1 MQSADT
7 EARTALNIKRIRA
20 AVTGKET
27 GPVLIVFAGIH
38 GNETAG
44 IEAIDQLAD
53 ELDEKNIYGS
63 VYGITGN
70 IRALEEGVRYIDTD
84 LNRLWEKFGTENDF
98 SLSDQLNRTAEFE
111 ESLEV
116 KAAIE
121 SIIEKHRDNASNF
134 IFVDL
139 HTTSSES
146 CAFILLND
154 TLANRS
160 LARQFPVP
168 QILGIEENIFGTL
181 LSYVN
186 NLGHI
191 AIGFEAGAHT
201 NRDSVKRSRA
211 FLWLLLHHLQIYN
224 LDEDEA
230 RYYEQNLDAHP
241 GVPDGYYHVKYHK
254 HVEDPGKFR
263 MIKGFKNFDP
273 VQKGTA
279 LASENGK
286 EISAKYSGRIFMP
299 LYQKIGHDGF
309 LIVREISPFWLRVS
323 AYLRKSFIHNLLP
336 WMPGVSKAGEHSFEI
351 NRKIA
356 RFLVKDIFHLLGYRV
371 IKKDKFTYI
380 CYRR

>member
-1 MQSADT
+1 MQSAKAEERT
-7 EARTALNIKRIRA
+7 ETNIKRVRFS
-20 AVTGKET
+20 VTGDET
-27 GPVLIVFAGIH
+27 GPVLVVFAGIH

-44 IEAIDQLAD
+44 VEAVDQLAG
-53 ELDEKNIYGS
+53 ELEGKQVDGS

-70 IRALEEGVRYIDTD
+70 IRALEKGVRFIDTD
-84 LNRLWEKFGTENDF
+84 LNRLWEMYGTEHDF
-98 SLSDQLNRTAEFE
+98 SETAEPVKTSE
-111 ESLEV
+111 YRESLEV

-121 SIIEKHRDNASNF
+121 SIIEKHRGQASEF

-160 LARQFPVP
+160 LARLFPVP

-186 NLGHI
+186 NQGHI

-211 FLWLLLHHLQIYN
+211 FLWLLLHHLQICRLN
-224 LDEDEA
+224 EDDRHSHEL
-230 RYYEQNLDAHP
+230 NLDAHP

-254 HVEDPGKFR
+254 HVDDPEKFE
-263 MIKGFKNFDP
+263 MMEGFENFDP
-273 VQKGTA
+273 VKSGDL
-279 LASENGK
+279 LAKENGE

-309 LIVREISPFWLRVS
+309 LIVDEISTFWLKVS
-323 AYLRKSFIHNLLP
+323 AYLRKSFVHKLLQ
-336 WMPGVSKAGEHSFEI
+336 WLPGVSKAGEHSFEI

-371 IKKDKFTYI
+371 IEKNRYTYI

>member
-1 MQSADT
+1 MQSVKSEET
-7 EARTALNIKRIRA
+7 TALEIKRIRFSVA
-20 AVTGKET
+20 GKAS

-44 IEAIDQLAD
+44 VEAIDALAD
-53 ELDEKNIYGS
+53 ELEGKKINGS

-70 IRALEEGVRYIDTD
+70 IRALEKGVRYIDTD
-84 LNRLWEKFGTENDF
+84 LNRLWELFGTENDF
-98 SLSDQLNRTAEFE
+98 SRKARPGNAAEFE
-111 ESLEV
+111 ESIEV
-116 KAAIE
+116 KSAIE
-121 SIIEKHRDNASNF
+121 SIIEKHRDHASDF

-154 TLANRS
+154 TLANRE
-160 LARQFPVP
+160 LARCFPVP

-211 FLWLLLHHLQIYN
+211 FLWLLLHHTQICT
-224 LDEDEA
+224 LDEDDLHF
-230 RYYEQNLDAHP
+230 YEQNLDAHP

-254 HVEDPGKFR
+254 HVEEPEKFD
-263 MIKGFKNFDP
+263 MIKGFENFDP
-273 VQKGTA
+273 VQKGTL
-279 LASENGK
+279 LAKENGK
-286 EISAKYSGRIFMP
+286 EVRAAYSGRIFMP
-299 LYQKIGHDGF
+299 LYQNIGHDGY
-309 LIVREISPFWLRVS
+309 LIVREISAFWLKVS

-336 WMPGVSKAGEHSFEI
+336 WLPGVSKTGDHSFEI

-371 IKKDKFTYI
+371 ITKDSYTYI